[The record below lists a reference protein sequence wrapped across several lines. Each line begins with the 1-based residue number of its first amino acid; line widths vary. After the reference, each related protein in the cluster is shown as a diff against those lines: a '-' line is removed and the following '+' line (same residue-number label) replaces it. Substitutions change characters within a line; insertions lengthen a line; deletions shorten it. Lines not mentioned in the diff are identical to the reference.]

1 MTQSPAQKRGDDE
14 LLFDAVLTPH
24 RSLSPRGFLILMLLV
39 CGISFA
45 AGVAFYLAGAWP
57 VIGFL
62 GLDVLLIYGAFKLS
76 YRSGRMHESLRLTRG
91 ALVVERVEV
100 TGEARSWR
108 FQPTWLQVLIDDPPG
123 HESHLTLR
131 SHGRNL
137 VIGDFLTPEERLD
150 LAKALREALSRLRCL
165 PGKA

>member
-1 MTQSPAQKRGDDE
+1 MTETQAQERSGEE

-24 RSLSPRGFLILMLLV
+24 RSLSPRGFLILMALV
-39 CGISFA
+39 CGVSFA
-45 AGVAFYLAGAWP
+45 AGIAFYLAGAWP

-62 GLDVLLIYGAFKLS
+62 GIDVLLIYGAFRLS
-76 YRSGRMHESLRLTRG
+76 YRSARMHESLRLTRG

-100 TGEARSWR
+100 SGRARSWT
-108 FQPTWLQVLIDDPPG
+108 FQPTWLQVLIDDPPDQ
-123 HESHLTLR
+123 ESHLTLR

-150 LAKALREALSRLRCL
+150 LAKALRAALAKLRCL
-165 PGKA
+165 PAPA